1 AKGVEKVIEIKFNP
15 EEKEMFLKS
24 VDSVK
29 KLTQDLFKLDP
40 EVAKIKTIKP
50 KY

>member
-1 AKGVEKVIEIKFNP
+1 
-15 EEKEMFLKS
+15 LKS

-40 EVAKIKTIKP
+40 EVSKIRTVKP

>member
-1 AKGVEKVIEIKFNP
+1 
-15 EEKEMFLKS
+15 MFLKS

-40 EVAKIKTIKP
+40 EVAKIKTTKP
-50 KY
+50 SYI

>member
-1 AKGVEKVIEIKFNP
+1 
-15 EEKEMFLKS
+15 

-40 EVAKIKTIKP
+40 EVAKIKTVKP

>member
-1 AKGVEKVIEIKFNP
+1 
-15 EEKEMFLKS
+15 MFVKS

>member
-1 AKGVEKVIEIKFNP
+1 
-15 EEKEMFLKS
+15 MFLKS

-40 EVAKIKTIKP
+40 EVARIKTIKP
-50 KY
+50 NYI

>member
-1 AKGVEKVIEIKFNP
+1 
-15 EEKEMFLKS
+15 MFLKS

-40 EVAKIKTIKP
+40 EVGKIKTIKP

>member
-1 AKGVEKVIEIKFNP
+1 MLFRSIKFNP
-15 EEKEMFLKS
+15 EEKEMFVKS

-40 EVAKIKTIKP
+40 EISKIKTAKP
-50 KY
+50 RYI